1 MKVLDWIKPIDASPL
16 KALYYVAGDE
26 DFGPIWDGSLYDT
39 PYWIAEME
47 LAEAKD
53 LEGYPPICWRDD
65 LGEDYDHKTGFIV
78 TVKDE

>member
-16 KALYYVAGDE
+16 KALYYVAEDE

-65 LGEDYDHKTGFIV
+65 LGEDYDHKTGFII